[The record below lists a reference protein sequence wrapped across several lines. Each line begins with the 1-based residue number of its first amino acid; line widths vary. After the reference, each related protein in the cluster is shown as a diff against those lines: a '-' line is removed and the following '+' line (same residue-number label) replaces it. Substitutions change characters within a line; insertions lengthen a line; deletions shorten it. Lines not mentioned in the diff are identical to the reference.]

1 MCTHVGVEVE
11 TSRQLKAGRLFF
23 ELSRVKAKSGP
34 LKLEGYFRPRGG
46 AQSSVFRLGAGP
58 LSFGVGINDEMDV
71 FIVGSVVEQLLEVS
85 RRHIAW
91 AM

>member
-11 TSRQLKAGRLFF
+11 ASRQLKAGRLFF
-23 ELSRVKAKSGP
+23 EPSRVIAKAEP

-58 LSFGVGINDEMDV
+58 LSFGVGIKQRRD
-71 FIVGSVVEQLLEVS
+71 GCHS
-85 RRHIAW
+85 RGKCCRAT
-91 AM
+91 A